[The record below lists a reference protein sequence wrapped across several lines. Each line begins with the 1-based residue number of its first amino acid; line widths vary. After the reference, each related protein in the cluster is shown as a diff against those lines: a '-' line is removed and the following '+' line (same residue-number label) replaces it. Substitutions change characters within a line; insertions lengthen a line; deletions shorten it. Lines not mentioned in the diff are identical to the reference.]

1 MGGQCHARAEL
12 PLGKTRYPLYR
23 RPGGSQS
30 QSAQVWKILP
40 PPGFGPRTVQ
50 HVASHYT
57 NYAILA
63 PLYTRMRFIVA
74 VERFVLLLRMGEG
87 PFMLSVDAC
96 LMKVYHD
103 GFYCHA
109 LRVYAG
115 LAAAVV

>member
-1 MGGQCHARAEL
+1 
-12 PLGKTRYPLYR
+12 
-23 RPGGSQS
+23 
-30 QSAQVWKILP
+30 
-40 PPGFGPRTVQ
+40 
-50 HVASHYT
+50 
-57 NYAILA
+57 
-63 PLYTRMRFIVA
+63 MRFIVA